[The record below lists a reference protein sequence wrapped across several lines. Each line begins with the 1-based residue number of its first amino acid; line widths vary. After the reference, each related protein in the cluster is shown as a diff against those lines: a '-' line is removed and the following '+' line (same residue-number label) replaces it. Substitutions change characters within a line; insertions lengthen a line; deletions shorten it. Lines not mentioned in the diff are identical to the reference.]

1 MEGGFMAGESGTI
14 GIVLRYYERSRD
26 KKGTE
31 LAQLRSLW
39 DEAFNDPPEFAE
51 YYYRDVC
58 AGNKM
63 LGAYT
68 GKELVGMIHLNP
80 YRVCMGDFE
89 ADSYYIVG
97 VAVKERLQRR
107 GIMRLMMH
115 RVLSDMSE
123 WGCPFTFLMPKK
135 REYYAGFGF
144 EPVYE
149 TCIMQFGVDD
159 DSDGGAVRLRTEPE
173 EEKRANIIDMD
184 TLSPGQLERLA
195 EYINQKLSEQYRY
208 FSKRSAG
215 YLRNM
220 CREHRCQHGGVAL
233 ADRGRDLCL
242 FSYDIYEN
250 VMYVER
256 FELLVYP
263 VTTGMLCRF
272 VKDILA
278 FAKTQHCRS
287 CHMTV
292 PAHIAAMFDMAEVS
306 NAAGIS
312 NSNAGEET
320 PHVSA
325 GHGIMALSLS
335 ERTFSVDKMKK
346 TSFFDEIV

>member
-1 MEGGFMAGESGTI
+1 MAADSGTI
-14 GIVLRYYERSRD
+14 GIALRYYERSQD
-26 KKGTE
+26 KTGIE
-31 LAQLRSLW
+31 LLQFRSLW
-39 DEAFNDPPEFAE
+39 DEAFDDPPEFAE

-58 AGNKM
+58 ADNKI
-63 LGAYT
+63 LGAYI

-80 YRVCMGDFE
+80 YRVCMGDVE

-107 GIMRLMMH
+107 GIMRLMMC
-115 RVLSDMSE
+115 RVLADMRQ

-135 REYYAGFGF
+135 REYYSGFGF

-149 TCIMQFGVDD
+149 TCVMQFGLDD
-159 DSDGGAVRLRTEPE
+159 GNDGAAMRLLKEPE
-173 EEKRANIIDMD
+173 EGKKSNIIDID
-184 TLSPGQLERLA
+184 ILSPGQMENLA
-195 EYINQKLSEQYRY
+195 EYINQKLSEQYRF

-220 CREHRCQHGGVAL
+220 CREHRCQHGGVIL
-233 ADRGRDLCL
+233 LDREKDLCL

-256 FELLVYP
+256 FELPVYP
-263 VTTGMLCRF
+263 VTTEILCHF
-272 VKDILA
+272 VKEILA
-278 FAKTQHCRS
+278 FAKKYCCKS

-292 PAHIAAMFDMAEVS
+292 PAHIAAMYK
-306 NAAGIS
+306 AAGMS
-312 NSNAGEET
+312 DAGKEE
-320 PHVSA
+320 PRVSA

-335 ERTFSVDKMKK
+335 KGTFCVDKMKK